1 MAALLRASRKGIIAL
16 YNKVVGGIEEEAASD
31 IERAYG
37 GFVRAE
43 KGKLVEAIAKSVVQ
57 IAWAEAKGAADRLS
71 FDEQRR
77 YEIPIR
83 QNYLKRLP
91 SSVRAHIGKRRNAYT
106 YNAQVDVHVFVD
118 GELIMGVECKAYA
131 ENAMLKR
138 ILVDYTLL
146 TSMHADLVC
155 TLFQLES
162 QLGGDYSSLS
172 AQETMGSPSTHT
184 LMSYFPGVDLHIV
197 TLLEGDRDV
206 SRPIHKTEHF
216 KKLKPA
222 NLDHAIARY
231 ADLLRPF
238 V

>member
-1 MAALLRASRKGIIAL
+1 MAALMRASRKGIIAL
-16 YNKVVGGIEEEAASD
+16 YNKVVGGVEEEAASD
-31 IERAYG
+31 VERAYG

-77 YEIPIR
+77 YEIPI
-83 QNYLKRLP
+83 QEDYIKRLP
-91 SSVRAHIGKRRNAYT
+91 RPVRTHIENRRNAYT

-118 GELIMGVECKAYA
+118 RKFIMGVECKAFA

-146 TSMHADLVC
+146 TGMHAGLVC

-162 QLGGDYSSLS
+162 QLGGDYSSPS
-172 AQETMGSPSTHT
+172 AQATMGSRSTHT
-184 LMSYFPGVDLHIV
+184 LMSYFPSMDLHIV
-197 TLLEGDRDV
+197 TLLEGERNI
-206 SRPIHKTEHF
+206 SRPIHKPEHF
-216 KKLKPA
+216 KKLKPE
-222 NLDHAIARY
+222 NLDRAIACY